1 MRGAR
6 VKAVR
11 KGGKTCEKI
20 RRPKNPRENRKKSSN
35 QFFLHHISH
44 SLFFS
49 FFLFSYFSL
58 KVLQN
63 RQFLDNSVWK
73 LNNIIEWSKNT
84 LQAFDLGKFASSN
97 SRFFPL
103 FHIIA
108 LLMDSIFHYL
118 THFTLSLSLLLLHHT
133 DVLGLTSFFSFL
145 RLFENHNFPPSP
157 HSNVRNADVHSV
169 VRALRNCYSISSISI
184 DEILSTNFKFY
195 DLSRSPTSLKCSF

>member
-6 VKAVR
+6 VKGR
-11 KGGKTCEKI
+11 KEGRQNLWENSSSEK
-20 RRPKNPRENRKKSSN
+20 PKREPKKKFKSIFSSPY
-35 QFFLHHISH
+35 FAFA
-44 SLFFS
+44 FFS
-49 FFLFSYFSL
+49 FFLFSFFSL

-133 DVLGLTSFFSFL
+133 DVLGLTSFFFL
-145 RLFENHNFPPSP
+145 PQAFRKSQFSA
-157 HSNVRNADVHSV
+157 VT
-169 VRALRNCYSISSISI
+169 AL
-184 DEILSTNFKFY
+184 E
-195 DLSRSPTSLKCSF
+195 RS